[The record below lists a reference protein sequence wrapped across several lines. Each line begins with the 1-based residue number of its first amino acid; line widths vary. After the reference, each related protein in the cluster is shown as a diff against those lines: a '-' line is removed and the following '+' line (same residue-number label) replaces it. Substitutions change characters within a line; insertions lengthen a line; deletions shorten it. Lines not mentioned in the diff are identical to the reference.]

1 MLKDVDKD
9 KQSILDSGTKI
20 IELTEDQ
27 RAAFRE
33 AAQEVYDS
41 FEAAAS
47 GNKELIEQIEA
58 VNDEK

>member
-1 MLKDVDKD
+1 ML
-9 KQSILDSGTKI
+9 IRTKI
-20 IELTEDQ
+20 IELTDDQ

-47 GNKELIEQIEA
+47 GNKELIGQIEA